1 MLALDDIRHEFPI
14 LDRTIDGRQLIYLD
28 SAATS
33 QTPRCVVDAITDMYF
48 RHKANVHRG
57 VHTISQEATDRVENA
72 RERVRQWLNAESS
85 DEIVF
90 TRGTTEGINLVASS
104 MGDTATSCPGNCCN
118 ATSVCDCAWFPS
130 TSTARST
137 CKPMRTCSPRR
148 HALWRSHMCRTC

>member
-90 TRGTTEGINLVASS
+90 TRGTTEGINLV
-104 MGDTATSCPGNCCN
+104 D
-118 ATSVCDCAWFPS
+118 
-130 TSTARST
+130 
-137 CKPMRTCSPRR
+137 
-148 HALWRSHMCRTC
+148 